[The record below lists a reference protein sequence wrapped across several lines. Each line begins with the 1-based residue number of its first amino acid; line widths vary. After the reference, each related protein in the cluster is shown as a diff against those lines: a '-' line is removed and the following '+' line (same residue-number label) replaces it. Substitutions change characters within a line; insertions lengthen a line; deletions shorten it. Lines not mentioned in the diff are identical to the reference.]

1 MTTFQGN
8 NGDFQSQLL
17 VADFETFAKYAT
29 MQQSEDK
36 MKDYFE
42 KNFADKKPSK
52 WTEKI
57 RYFAFKS
64 TQIDTILAPGAKLH
78 EVWSEAERTEW
89 A

>member
-36 MKDYFE
+36 MKDFFE
-42 KNFADKKPSK
+42 IN
-52 WTEKI
+52 
-57 RYFAFKS
+57 FAFKS

-78 EVWSEAERTEW
+78 EVWSVAERRRSV